1 MKKIKE
7 YLKRYENFLLNIYDK
22 GYFKSFSIKKPKE
35 SLLLLINF
43 FPYFYLKPKI
53 REEKNKHKTK
63 LYFKLKK
70 ENNIKFGLWNNIKY
84 YTAASIQM
92 FSVMF
97 IALHFVAAFML
108 LSTFSKAG
116 IEIEELFY
124 MFSPIEKTFE
134 EQYNKVDFNENIY
147 NLLKTSKTP
156 LYEFKNKNEVSFET
170 IKNEYVENN
179 LSAFNGYNDY
189 PTEGSNEEKKQ
200 FIQNKFIEEYQKD
213 NYTYIFSEENGNFLF
228 EILDENN
235 NFVLS
240 DKILNNQDI
249 FYSFSENLNTYY
261 DFNEIDNVF
270 FSPNQLNK
278 MIIKNNIE
286 EEFVSIID
294 ISYLSTNNTFSSF
307 LYKGNITDQINL
319 KSISIVNDK
328 VRIYNYNDNM
338 NRSELFSAQN
348 EFITELNKLLIFYA
362 LFFIWSVTSIPLFYK
377 YLRKENK
384 RRETVVFSSPYK
396 NQLLLE
402 DKREQQKIKQNK
414 KVSVMS
420 I

>member
-1 MKKIKE
+1 
-7 YLKRYENFLLNIYDK
+7 
-22 GYFKSFSIKKPKE
+22 
-35 SLLLLINF
+35 
-43 FPYFYLKPKI
+43 
-53 REEKNKHKTK
+53 
-63 LYFKLKK
+63 
-70 ENNIKFGLWNNIKY
+70 
-84 YTAASIQM
+84 
-92 FSVMF
+92 MF
-97 IALHFVAAFML
+97 IAFHFLVAAML

-116 IEIEELFY
+116 IEIEELFH

-156 LYEFKNKNEVSFET
+156 LYEFKNKNEVSFEK
-170 IKNEYVENN
+170 IKKEYSENN
-179 LSAFNGYNDY
+179 LEAFNGHNDY

-200 FIQNKFIEEYQKD
+200 FIQNQFTEEYQKD

-240 DKILNNQDI
+240 DKILANKDI

-261 DFNEIDNVF
+261 NFNEIDNVF
-270 FSPNQLNK
+270 FLPDQSNK
-278 MIIKNNIE
+278 IVITNNRE
-286 EEFVSIID
+286 EESISILD

-307 LYKGNITDQINL
+307 LYKGNIMDQVNL
-319 KSISIVNDK
+319 KSVSIFDNK
-328 VRIYNYNDNM
+328 VRIFNYNYNM
-338 NRSELFSAQN
+338 NQNELFATQN
-348 EFITELNKLLIFYA
+348 ELINELNKFIIFYT
-362 LFFIWSVTSIPLFYK
+362 LFFIWSVTSIPLFRK
-377 YLRKENK
+377 YLRYESK
-384 RRETVVFSSPYK
+384 RREAIVFSSPYK

-402 DKREQQKIKQNK
+402 DKREKQKIKQNK